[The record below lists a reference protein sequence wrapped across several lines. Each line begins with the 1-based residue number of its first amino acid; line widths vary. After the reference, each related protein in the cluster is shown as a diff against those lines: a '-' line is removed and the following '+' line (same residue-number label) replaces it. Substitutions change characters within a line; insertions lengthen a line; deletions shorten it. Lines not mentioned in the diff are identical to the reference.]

1 MKIAH
6 CSDVHLGFGRFGGAR
21 SALRKQDVINCF
33 LAAVEVIVEQGCQV
47 ALFPGDF
54 FDNPDPDNETLLA
67 ALTGITRL
75 TREGI
80 SVRIVSGQHDTP
92 KSERCHIFAA
102 LQATDS
108 SNLLQ
113 MMHAG
118 VFTETNYGFRF
129 VYQGWDNIPLDWEA
143 LPEGDFLVVHAPY
156 PPAIFSDQHPRAIH
170 EGIPDK
176 WSYIALG
183 DWHERKEVMPCVWYS
198 GGLERFNFGEQGS
211 ECGLLIIDT
220 DTGEV
225 EPWDSPAREL
235 ITIDFDLDVWDDPEV
250 KLRSVLE
257 GYEDAAIRL
266 RMAGD
271 PTRIDP
277 KCLDF
282 HPLIQRE
289 FLGRPDVAAQVNQG
303 TDEVVTSWEEFCNR
317 QDIDHG
323 VFRYGRYFL
332 KELGR

>member
-21 SALRKQDVINCF
+21 SATRKRDVFDCF
-33 LAAVEVIVEQGCQV
+33 HAAVDKICGCCDV

-54 FDNPDPDNETLLA
+54 FDNPDPDNETMLVAVSGLM
-67 ALTGITRL
+67 ALVEAGVT
-75 TREGI
+75 
-80 SVRIVSGQHDTP
+80 VRIVSGQHDTP
-92 KSERCHIFAA
+92 KSDRCHVFSVLQELVSPHQLLA
-102 LQATDS
+102 L
-108 SNLLQ
+108 
-113 MMHAG
+113 HARNF
-118 VFTETNYGFRF
+118 VEDLNGFRF
-129 VYQGWDNIPLDWEA
+129 VYQGWDSGPLEWGA

-156 PPAIFSDQHPRAIH
+156 PPAIFSDQHPRGVR
-170 EGIPDK
+170 EDTPDN

-183 DWHERKEVMPCVWYS
+183 DWHERKEVMPGAWYS
-198 GGLERFNFGEQGS
+198 GGLERLNFGEQGTD
-211 ECGLLIIDT
+211 CGMLIIDT

-235 ITIDFDLDVWDDPEV
+235 ITIDFDLDTWDLPEE

-257 GYEDAAIRL
+257 GYEEAAIRL

-289 FLGRPDVAAQVNQG
+289 FLGRPDVAARVNLG
-303 TDEVVTSWEEFCNR
+303 ATETVTSWAEYCDTNG
-317 QDIDHG
+317 IDRG
-323 VFRYGRYFL
+323 VYRYGRHFL
-332 KELGR
+332 KELGQ

>member
-21 SALRKQDVINCF
+21 SARRKEDVINCF
-33 LAAVEVIVEQGCQV
+33 LAAVDTIIDRGCRV

-54 FDNPDPDNETLLA
+54 FDSPDPDNETLLA
-67 ALTGITRL
+67 AITGITRL

-80 SVRIVSGQHDTP
+80 SVRIISGQHDTP

-108 SNLLQ
+108 TGRLQ

-118 VFTETNYGFRF
+118 EFTEDIDGFRF
-129 VYQGWDNIPLDWEA
+129 VYQGWDNIPLDWAA

-156 PPAIFSDQHPRAIH
+156 PPAIFSDRHPRAIY
-170 EGIPDK
+170 EGIPDN
-176 WSYIALG
+176 WSYLALG
-183 DWHERKEVMPCVWYS
+183 DWHERKEIMPGAWYS
-198 GGLERFNFGEQGS
+198 GGLERLNFGEQGS
-211 ECGLLIIDT
+211 DCGILVIDT

-225 EPWDSPAREL
+225 TPWDSPAREL
-235 ITIDFDLDVWDDPEV
+235 ITIDFDLDTWDRPEE
-250 KLRSVLE
+250 KLREVLE
-257 GYEDAAIRL
+257 GFESAAIRL

-289 FLGRPDVAAQVNQG
+289 FLGRPDVAAQVNLG
-303 TDEVVTSWEEFCNR
+303 TAEVATSWEEFCNR
-317 QDIDHG
+317 QKLSPQ
-323 VFRYGRYFL
+323 VFRYGRHFL
-332 KELGR
+332 REIGR